1 MHPLP
6 LPRMPSVPLRF
17 VTLCGLVCIL
27 LLTACGTSQQMAER
41 DEQQRVVDSL
51 RAVNEDLRDSLRFYD
66 DIYSGQFFRDRRV
79 MTDRIRRL
87 EFDLMDAREGGRLIE
102 NIRVDALFEPAS
114 ATLTDE
120 GRARI
125 AALAEH
131 IAARAD
137 NREIRVEGHADNT
150 PVGGSLRERYPSNWE
165 LSAARAAA
173 IVRALIDE
181 HGVAADRLAVV
192 SYGDARPVVPN
203 TTAESRRT
211 NRRIRV
217 TALPPTQP

>member
-1 MHPLP
+1 
-6 LPRMPSVPLRF
+6 MPSISLRL
-17 VTLCGLVCIL
+17 VALGSLVCML
-27 LLTACGTSQQMAER
+27 LLTACGTSQEMIER
-41 DEQQRVVDSL
+41 DEKQRMVDSL

-79 MTDRIRRL
+79 MSDRIRRL

-102 NIRVDALFEPAS
+102 SLRVDALFEPAS
-114 ATLTDE
+114 AALTAA
-120 GRARI
+120 GRSRV
-125 AALAEH
+125 AALAEK
-131 IAARAD
+131 IAAGD
-137 NREIRVEGHADNT
+137 DSREIRVEGHADNV
-150 PVGGSLRERYPSNWE
+150 PVSGRLRERYPSNWE

-173 IVRALIDE
+173 IVRALIDA
-181 HGVAADRLAVV
+181 HGMAADRLAVV

-217 TALPPTQP
+217 TALPAPRP

>member
-1 MHPLP
+1 
-6 LPRMPSVPLRF
+6 MPSVSLRL
-17 VTLCGLVCIL
+17 VALGSLVCML
-27 LLTACGTSQQMAER
+27 LLTACGTSQEMIER
-41 DEQQRVVDSL
+41 DEKQRMVDSL

-79 MTDRIRRL
+79 MSDRIRRL

-102 NIRVDALFEPAS
+102 SLRVDALFEPAS
-114 ATLTDE
+114 AALTDA
-120 GRARI
+120 GRRRV
-125 AALAEH
+125 AALAEK
-131 IAARAD
+131 IAAGGD
-137 NREIRVEGHADNT
+137 SREIRVAGHADNV
-150 PVGGSLRERYPSNWE
+150 PVSGSLRERYPSNWE

-173 IVRALIDE
+173 IVRVLITA
-181 HGVAADRLAVV
+181 HGIAADRLAVV

-217 TALPPTQP
+217 TALPAPRP

>member
-1 MHPLP
+1 
-6 LPRMPSVPLRF
+6 MPSVSLRL
-17 VTLCGLVCIL
+17 VALGSLVCML
-27 LLTACGTSQQMAER
+27 LLTACGTSQEMIER
-41 DEQQRVVDSL
+41 DEKQRMVDSL

-79 MTDRIRRL
+79 MSDRIRRL

-102 NIRVDALFEPAS
+102 SLRVDALFEPAS
-114 ATLTDE
+114 AALTDA
-120 GRARI
+120 GRSRV
-125 AALAEH
+125 AALAEK
-131 IAARAD
+131 IAAGD
-137 NREIRVEGHADNT
+137 DSREIRVAGHADNV
-150 PVGGSLRERYPSNWE
+150 PVSGSLRERYPSNWE

-173 IVRALIDE
+173 IVRVLIDA
-181 HGVAADRLAVV
+181 HGIAADRLAVV

-217 TALPPTQP
+217 TALPAPRP